1 MLYIAKFT
9 VEKNSIVIYIYNRQ
23 YVSHKRR
30 MPSVFL
36 LAQLR
41 EKLQVESLA
50 EGRSCVT
57 QGCSMQ
63 DTSGLKKNIELLVDA
78 LLLNIS

>member
-1 MLYIAKFT
+1 
-9 VEKNSIVIYIYNRQ
+9 
-23 YVSHKRR
+23 

-50 EGRSCVT
+50 EGRSCVI

-63 DTSGLKKNIELLVDA
+63 DTSGLKKNVELLVDA